1 MKEFTK
7 WEMGEVE
14 VIYTSQ
20 FIWNSQGKHAGFVF
34 RQKNG
39 GIEREW
45 GLVGE
50 AGYVSP
56 SLLVQGI

>member
-20 FIWNSQGKHAGFVF
+20 FIWNSQSKHAGFAF

-39 GIEREW
+39 GIERES

-50 AGYVSP
+50 AGYV
-56 SLLVQGI
+56 